1 LRLRYALPAAAQAD
15 YRRVGR
21 RIRGD
26 LHL

>member
-1 LRLRYALPAAAQAD
+1 LRLRYALPAAAQPD
-15 YRRVGR
+15 YRPVGR